1 MISILLPTEMNEND
15 LRKQIAAIDRVC
27 VEQQLAVLGG
37 HTEVVRSVSEPV
49 LMVTAIGA
57 VPKADLVTN
66 EGARPGMDI
75 LVSKWI
81 GLEGTAILARQRE
94 KELRSR
100 YAQPFVD
107 QAKNFAEHLSVRM
120 EAAVAA
126 KSGVAAMH
134 DISEGGVF
142 GALWEMGQC
151 SGVGLDID
159 LKKIPIRQETVE
171 ICEFFDLNPYKLI
184 SGGSLLMAT
193 DDGNALVRAIERAG
207 GKATI
212 IGKAT
217 DSNDRVLRNGED
229 SRFIETT
236 QTDELWKMEK

>member
-1 MISILLPTEMNEND
+1 
-15 LRKQIAAIDRVC
+15 
-27 VEQQLAVLGG
+27 
-37 HTEVVRSVSEPV
+37 
-49 LMVTAIGA
+49 
-57 VPKADLVTN
+57 
-66 EGARPGMDI
+66 MDI

-94 KELRSR
+94 EELRSR

-107 QAKNFAEHLSVRM
+107 QAKKFAGLLSVRQ

-126 KSGVAAMH
+126 QSGVAAMH

-159 LKKIPIRQETVE
+159 LRKIPIRQETVE

-184 SGGSLLMAT
+184 SGGSLLMASS
-193 DDGNALVRAIERAG
+193 DGNALVRAIERAG
-207 GKATI
+207 GSAVI

-217 DSNDRVLRNGED
+217 DGNDRVLRNGEEC
-229 SRFIETT
+229 RFLETT
-236 QTDELWKMEK
+236 QTDELWKLSR